1 MSPFLQQ
8 PARNR
13 AEQKALLPTRLVLFL
28 SSACSAI
35 RTKELHAEK
44 ASRKN
49 QNYKQKAKI
58 QTNWI
63 SIKGFSTDS
72 IERRTRNRRCHR
84 RYSKKIAIAEKIT
97 VKEANFENK
106 GTEEWNAKSR
116 R

>member
-1 MSPFLQQ
+1 M
-8 PARNR
+8 
-13 AEQKALLPTRLVLFL
+13 PTRLVLFL

-58 QTNWI
+58 QTSWI
-63 SIKGFSTDS
+63 SIKGFSTDPS
-72 IERRTRNRRCHR
+72 ERRRRNRCCHR
-84 RYSKKIAIAEKIT
+84 RYSKKFAIAEKIT